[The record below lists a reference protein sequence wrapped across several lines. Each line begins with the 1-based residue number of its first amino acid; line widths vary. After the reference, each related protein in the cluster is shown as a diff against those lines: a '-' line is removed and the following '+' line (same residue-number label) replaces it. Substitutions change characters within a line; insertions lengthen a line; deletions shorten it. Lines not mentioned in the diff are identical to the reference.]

1 MQYAER
7 LPTLPSPRTMVAP
20 LVALVIGAGAA
31 TGAYALLDND
41 GSSSAS
47 GTTKVIVTEPV
58 QPGSGT
64 AAKDEAAV
72 AAAVGQ
78 VGGGAELHGSKASQ
92 YGTSQYRLAEPQYG
106 SADHGTSGYRFSQP
120 QSGSADHGTFSQP
133 QSGPRP

>member
-1 MQYAER
+1 
-7 LPTLPSPRTMVAP
+7 MVAP

-78 VGGGAELHGSKASQ
+78 VGGGTELRGSKASSQ
-92 YGTSQYRLAEPQYG
+92 YGTSQYRFAEPQVG
-106 SADHGTSGYRFSQP
+106 SADHGASGDRFSQPQFGSADHGASGDRFSQP
-120 QSGSADHGTFSQP
+120 QSGA
-133 QSGPRP
+133 RP